1 MLINIVAVHNYDQYI
16 YITKKLSFRFFFQVS
31 MVNPVGME
39 EALWAD
45 LETLDFLELMA
56 SQGSQDSTV
65 NQENQDPMALQV
77 HRENQVAQAQWVPVV
92 GLVTDVRVQ
101 RVMMVYQAVQ
111 AVQGQRAITEPLVV
125 QACRDEEAMT
135 VYQVNQDFQ
144 G

>member
-1 MLINIVAVHNYDQYI
+1 
-16 YITKKLSFRFFFQVS
+16 

-56 SQGSQDSTV
+56 SQGSRDSTV

-111 AVQGQRAITEPLVV
+111 AAQGQRAIMEPLVV
-125 QACRDEEAMT
+125 QACRDEEVMT